1 MYSNI
6 LFAYIVITVSSIA
19 TPTLVAQSRELRNRQ
34 FDELK
39 QDIAQLKRTIAEQDR
54 RIAQLEKDVR
64 ALQISAVPGPIPS
77 LVPAWHSASNWN
89 LIKVGMSRVQIV
101 EILGPPT
108 REGSVMDVQTLY
120 YNPGA
125 NSTSTLSGTI
135 TLVGDRLTEMTPPAF
150 EK

>member
-1 MYSNI
+1 MYSKI
-6 LFAYIVITVSSIA
+6 LFAYIVITASSIA

-34 FDELK
+34 FDELT
-39 QDIAQLKRTIAEQDR
+39 QDIAQLKKTIAEQDR

-64 ALQISAVPGPIPS
+64 ALQISAVPGPIPP

-89 LIKVGMSRVQIV
+89 LIKVGMSRAQIV

-108 REGSVMDVQTLY
+108 REGNVMDVQTLY

-125 NSTSTLSGTI
+125 SSTSTLSGTI